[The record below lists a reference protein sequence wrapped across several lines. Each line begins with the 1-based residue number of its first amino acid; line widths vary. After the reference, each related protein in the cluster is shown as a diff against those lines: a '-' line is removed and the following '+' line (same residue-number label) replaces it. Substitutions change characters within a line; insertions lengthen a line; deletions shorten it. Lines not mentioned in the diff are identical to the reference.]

1 MEQKS
6 DFTPLDIILPDIIG
20 DQDACIAKLESLLQ
34 SHSGVE
40 KAHIT
45 RTEDKTGICV
55 HYNPE
60 VLTLKQTQALIAL
73 SGAKLSQQFQHMS
86 LHVKGMDCTDCAII
100 IEHALTRLE
109 GVIAAKVSY
118 SGSQLRLEFDSN
130 VISYK
135 KIAQKISKLGY
146 KLSDQNETKTWWQE
160 NRELAI
166 SLFSGVLLL
175 LSWIIDKYNPGLGTS
190 LAITA
195 FVFAGWLTFR
205 DSLQTIMQKRFDI
218 DVLMLFAAIGAATMG
233 LWAEGALLLFLF
245 SLGHSLE
252 HKAMD
257 RARQAVKALADLA
270 PKTALINRDGVEQEV
285 PVETL
290 QLDDLVIIK
299 PGQHIPVDGIIISG
313 TTTVDQAPIT
323 GESIPVDKQAEDSV
337 FAGTINGDGNIQV
350 SVTKLTEN
358 TTLNRMVRM
367 VLEADTQKSPTQQ
380 FTNRFV
386 KYFVPSVLVLVVGF
400 IFIPPLVFNMPW
412 GEAFYRAMSILVAA
426 SPCALAIATPAAIL
440 SGVARAAQKGVLIK
454 GGMHLEN
461 LGRIKAIAFD
471 KTGTLTQGKPEVQSI
486 RTLNGDEES
495 LLTIA
500 ASLERLST
508 HPLAKA
514 IVDLAEQRQLT
525 LLAVEDMQSVTGK
538 GLSGQLDGKTL
549 LVGSLR
555 LFETIPAEIEGS
567 VSELESLGYTTMIVK
582 HGDEW
587 LGIIGLADT
596 VRSESANAIKGL
608 LATGLEKTIMLTGDN
623 SAVANAV
630 AKKVGISEV
639 RANLLPED
647 KLTEITRLE
656 KELGYI
662 AMVGDGIND
671 APAMAR
677 ATVGIAMGGAGTDV
691 ALEASDV
698 ALMADDLTRLPF
710 AIGLSRSAQK
720 IIRQNLAISL
730 SVVAFLLV
738 ATMTGFAGLG
748 LAVTIHEGSTLVV
761 VANALRLLRHQ

>member
-6 DFTPLDIILPDIIG
+6 EFTPLEIVLPDIIG
-20 DQDACIAKLESLLQ
+20 DQDACIAKLEALLQ
-34 SHSGVE
+34 SSSGIK
-40 KAHIT
+40 KAHLT
-45 RTEDKTGICV
+45 RREDKTGICV
-55 HYNPE
+55 HYNPDI
-60 VLTLKQTQALIAL
+60 LTLKQTQALIEL

-86 LHVKGMDCTDCAII
+86 LHVKGMDCNDCATI
-100 IEHALTRLE
+100 IEHALMRLE

-118 SGSQLRLEFDSN
+118 TGAQLRLEFDSN
-130 VISYK
+130 AISYK
-135 KIAQKISKLGY
+135 SIAKKISKLGY
-146 KLSDQNETKTWWQE
+146 KLSDQNETKTWWQT
-160 NRELAI
+160 NHELVM
-166 SLFSGVLLL
+166 SLLSGVLLL
-175 LSWIIDKYNPGLGTS
+175 FSWIIDSYNPGLAKA
-190 LAITA
+190 LAIA
-195 FVFAGWLTFR
+195 SFIFAGWLTFR
-205 DSLQTIMQKRFDI
+205 DSIQTLMQKRFDI
-218 DVLMLFAAIGAATMG
+218 DVLMLLAAIGAATMG

-257 RARQAVKALADLA
+257 KAKRAVKALADLA
-270 PKTALINRDGVEQEV
+270 PKTALINRDGVDQEV
-285 PVETL
+285 PVESL
-290 QLDDLVIIK
+290 QLDDIVIIK
-299 PGQHIPVDGIIISG
+299 PGQHIPVDGIIING

-323 GESIPVDKQAEDSV
+323 GESIPVDKQAQDSV

-367 VLEADTQKSPTQQ
+367 VLEADTQKSPTQR
-380 FTNRFV
+380 FTDQFV
-386 KYFVPSVLVLVVGF
+386 KYFVPSVLILVVGF
-400 IFIPPLVFNMPW
+400 IFIPPTLFNMAW
-412 GEAFYRAMSILVAA
+412 GDAFYRAMSILVAA

-486 RTLNGDEES
+486 RALHSDEEA

-514 IVDLAEQRQLT
+514 IVDLAEKRELT
-525 LLAVEDMQSVTGK
+525 LMAVDEMQSITGK
-538 GLSGQLDGKTL
+538 GLSGKLEGKTL
-549 LVGSLR
+549 YVGSTR
-555 LFETIPAEIEGS
+555 LFDSLPNDVETC
-567 VSELESLGYTTMIVK
+567 VKELESSGYTTMIVK
-582 HGDEW
+582 HGDLW
-587 LGIIGLADT
+587 LGVIGLADT
-596 VRSESANAIKGL
+596 VRKESADAIKDL
-608 LATGLEKTIMLTGDN
+608 MATGLEKTIMLTGDN

-630 AKKVGISEV
+630 AKKVGVSEV

-647 KLTEITRLE
+647 KLTEITQLE
-656 KELGYI
+656 KDLGYI

-698 ALMADDLTRLPF
+698 ALMADDLNRLPF
-710 AIGLSRSAQK
+710 AIGLSRTAQK
-720 IIRQNLAISL
+720 IIRQNLTISL
-730 SVVAFLLV
+730 SVVAFLLI

>member
-6 DFTPLDIILPDIIG
+6 DFTPLDIVLPDIIG
-20 DQDACIAKLESLLQ
+20 DQDACIAKLEALLQ

-40 KAHIT
+40 KAHVT
-45 RTEDKTGICV
+45 RNEDKTGICV
-55 HYNPE
+55 HYNPAI
-60 VLTLKQTQALIAL
+60 LTLKQTQALIEL

-86 LHVKGMDCTDCAII
+86 LHVKGMDCSDCATI
-100 IEHALTRLE
+100 IEHALMRLE

-118 SGSQLRLEFDSN
+118 TGSQLRLEFDSN
-130 VISYK
+130 IITYK
-135 KIAQKISKLGY
+135 KITKKIAKYGY

-166 SLFSGVLLL
+166 SLFSGALLL
-175 LSWIIDKYNPGLGTS
+175 LSWIIDKYNPSLGTT
-190 LAITA
+190 LAIAA

-252 HKAMD
+252 HRAMD
-257 RARQAVKALADLA
+257 RARRAVKALADLA
-270 PKTALINRDGVEQEV
+270 PKTALINRNGIEQEV

-290 QLDDLVIIK
+290 QLDDVVIIK
-299 PGQHIPVDGIIISG
+299 PGQHIPVDGMILNG

-337 FAGTINGDGNIQV
+337 FAGTINGEGNIQV

-367 VLEADTQKSPTQQ
+367 VLEADTQKSPTQR
-380 FTNRFV
+380 FTDQFV
-386 KYFVPSVLVLVVGF
+386 KYFVPSVLILVVGF
-400 IFIPPLVFNMPW
+400 IFIPPLVFNMAW
-412 GEAFYRAMSILVAA
+412 GDAFYRAMSILVAA

-486 RTLNGDEES
+486 LTLNGNEES

-514 IVDLAEQRQLT
+514 IVDLAEQRELT
-525 LLAVEDMQSVTGK
+525 LLAVENMQSITGK
-538 GLSGQLDGKTL
+538 GLSGQLNEKTVY
-549 LVGSLR
+549 VGSLR
-555 LFETIPAEIEGS
+555 LFDNIPTEVEAS
-567 VSELESLGYTTMIVK
+567 VNELESSGYTTMIVK

-596 VRSESANAIKGL
+596 VRIESAEAIKDL
-608 LATGLEKTIMLTGDN
+608 LAAGLEKTIMLTGDN

-630 AKKVGISEV
+630 AKKVGVSEV

-647 KLTEITRLE
+647 KLTEITQLE
-656 KELGYI
+656 KDLGYI

-698 ALMADDLTRLPF
+698 ALMADDLNQLPF

-761 VANALRLLRHQ
+761 VANALRLLRYQ